1 MIKRVWEAF
10 GNYKKYVIL
19 CIFTTFF
26 EATAYLTI
34 PTFMAHVFDF
44 GIANKNS
51 SYIIRAGIIMVILA
65 LSAMVI
71 GLLGN
76 YASSLS
82 AQGIGFNLRG
92 SLFDHIMDFS
102 SSNID
107 NFTESSLI
115 TRLNGDVN
123 SIQTAIVQI
132 MRMLFS
138 GTWRILIA
146 LILAFFINAKL
157 TLILVIGIIA
167 FFLCLML
174 IFGLTMPWFPILQ
187 KETDRLNLVTQE
199 NTIALRVVKTFIR
212 ESYEEKKFNTPNSKL
227 VNIME
232 NAYGK
237 MLSIMPM
244 STLVMNGMLTAV
256 LWFGGMQA
264 GTENMGF
271 GSLTT
276 FLSYS
281 IQVSSSF
288 FLLTLVSGQL
298 GKAATCIK
306 RIYEVIDYRPVIKND
321 KQKTELLMKKGEIEL
336 NNVCL
341 KYIENNSM
349 PPLSGINL
357 KIPAGMFVGIIGS
370 TGAGKSSL
378 INLIPRL
385 YDVSEG
391 TIRIDGLDIHKY
403 TLNNLRAAITIVPQS
418 NVLFSGT
425 IRENLKWGKPDATD
439 EEITAVCKAAQA
451 YDFIMKLPK
460 GYDTWLEQ
468 GGSNLSGGQRQ
479 RLCIARALIKNAK
492 ILLMDDCTNALDTIT
507 EIKIREKLRKDYNKL
522 TTLLIAQKISSVK
535 DADMIIVLDD
545 GKISGVGTHNQLLT
559 KNQVY
564 REINNSQAKEGFQYE
579 DKR

>member
-1 MIKRVWEAF
+1 MIKRVWKAF

-26 EATAYLTI
+26 EAAAYLTI
-34 PTFMAHVFDF
+34 PTFMVHVFDF
-44 GIANKNS
+44 GIANRNS
-51 SYIIRAGIIMVILA
+51 SYIIRSGITMVILA
-65 LSAMVI
+65 LFAMVI

-92 SLFDHIMDFS
+92 NLFNHIMDFS

-107 NFTESSLI
+107 TFTESSLI
-115 TRLNGDVN
+115 TRLNGDIN
-123 SIQTAIVQI
+123 SIQTAILQI

-157 TLILVIGIIA
+157 TLILIIGIIA
-167 FFLCLML
+167 FLLCLIL
-174 IFGLTMPWFPILQ
+174 ILGLTMPWFPFLQ
-187 KETDRLNLVTQE
+187 KETDRLNMITQE
-199 NTIALRVVKTFIR
+199 NIIGLRVVKTFIR
-212 ESYEEKKFNTPNSKL
+212 ESYEEEKFDTANSKL

-232 NAYGK
+232 KAYGK
-237 MLSIMPM
+237 MLSIMPI

-264 GTENMGF
+264 GTKSMGF

-281 IQVSSSF
+281 IQVTSSF

-306 RIYEVIDYRPVIKND
+306 RINEVLDYIPVNK
-321 KQKTELLMKKGEIEL
+321 KETQKTEIPINKGDIEL

-341 KYIENNSM
+341 NYNENNSI
-349 PPLSGINL
+349 PSLSGINL

-378 INLIPRL
+378 VNLIPRL

-391 TIRIDGLDIHKY
+391 TIRIDGSDIRKY
-403 TLNNLRAAITIVPQS
+403 TLNTLRGAITMVPQS
-418 NVLFSGT
+418 TSLFSGT

-439 EEITAVCKAAQA
+439 AEITAVCKAAQA
-451 YDFIMKLPK
+451 NDFIRKMPK
-460 GYDTWLEQ
+460 GYDTCLEQ
-468 GGSNLSGGQRQ
+468 GASNLSGGQRQ

-507 EIKIREKLRKDYNKL
+507 EIKIREKLRKNYNKL

-535 DADMIIVLDD
+535 DADMIVVLDG
-545 GKISGVGTHNQLLT
+545 GKIVGVGTHNQLLDE
-559 KNQVY
+559 NQIY
-564 REINNSQAKEGFQYE
+564 REINKSQTKEGF
-579 DKR
+579 